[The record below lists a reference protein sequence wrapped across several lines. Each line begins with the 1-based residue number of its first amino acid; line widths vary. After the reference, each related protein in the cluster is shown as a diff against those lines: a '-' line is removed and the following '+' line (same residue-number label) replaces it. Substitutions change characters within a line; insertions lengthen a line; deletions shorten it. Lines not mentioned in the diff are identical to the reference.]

1 MLARELGAHT
11 LNGLHH
17 NGLTTRLDE
26 WEEPVGKRGGAGGK
40 REEPIGGISRR
51 MQRQEYRSKG
61 RQGRE
66 RITYSLKIQQRRN

>member
-1 MLARELGAHT
+1 MGRGEEL
-11 LNGLHH
+11 
-17 NGLTTRLDE
+17 
-26 WEEPVGKRGGAGGK
+26 VGRGGGAIGK

-66 RITYSLKIQQRRN
+66 RITYNQKFSKEETK